1 MGRMYSATFEL
12 VAATAAQDLFEIN
25 APADASVVVHG
36 VWLSQSS
43 DVGDA
48 ASEMLNIPDPSGQ
61 HVGQRRQY
69 ADAAPLSLG
78 TLLSV
83 VRSRRTTRRNRPRG
97 QSCFRGT
104 GILQRVP
111 VDSDAGDAPDYQSKR
126 PADYR
131 DAEYAG

>member
-48 ASEMLNIPDPSGQ
+48 ASEMLNI
-61 HVGQRRQY
+61 
-69 ADAAPLSLG
+69 LI
-78 TLLSV
+78 
-83 VRSRRTTRRNRPRG
+83 N
-97 QSCFRGT
+97 
-104 GILQRVP
+104 
-111 VDSDAGDAPDYQSKR
+111 
-126 PADYR
+126 
-131 DAEYAG
+131 